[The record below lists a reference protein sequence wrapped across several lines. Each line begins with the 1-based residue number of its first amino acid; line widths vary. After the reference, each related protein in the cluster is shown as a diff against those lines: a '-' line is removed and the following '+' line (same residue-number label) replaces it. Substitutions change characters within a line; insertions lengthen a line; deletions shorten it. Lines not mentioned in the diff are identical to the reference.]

1 MEINN
6 IKLSNDEINKILH
19 IAYKKHPLIIS
30 KIYEYCIDF
39 NIKMNS
45 LNYHFFINSFLD
57 KNQFMSAYSIFL
69 QLINF
74 LIKANFDKIL
84 LDLSTIFNLYTGL
97 KLEKDKDSIKEYID
111 SLILRNYDSHTSM

>member
-45 LNYHFFINSFLD
+45 LNYHFFINSFLE
-57 KNQFMSAYSIFL
+57 KNQFMKAYSIFL
-69 QLINF
+69 QVINF